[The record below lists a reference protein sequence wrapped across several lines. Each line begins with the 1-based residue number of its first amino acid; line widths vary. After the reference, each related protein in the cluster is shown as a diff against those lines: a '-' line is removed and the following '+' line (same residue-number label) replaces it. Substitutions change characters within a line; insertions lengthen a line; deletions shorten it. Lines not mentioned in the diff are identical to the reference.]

1 VVFAQGPSYYAEEET
16 MSEIYAVPTILET
29 IITEQTKTSTSV
41 IGTSTFTLTEVFTD
55 RVSCSSLSYSSA
67 PAIGSV
73 TPAPVPIAECVG
85 VQGLLLGDITPS
97 ATLSLSTYT
106 QSMFGTPVTTVVF
119 DAATLSQGSGNS
131 NSSGRS
137 QGVAPMGLQFSL
149 FLTVMGVVLGGGMV
163 LI

>member
-1 VVFAQGPSYYAEEET
+1 VVFAQGPSYYVKGET
-16 MSEIYAVPTILET
+16 ISEIYAVPTIHET

-41 IGTSTFTLTEVFTD
+41 IGISTLTLTEVLTD

-73 TPAPVPIAECVG
+73 TPVPVPIAECVG
-85 VQGLLLGDITPS
+85 VQGLGDITPS
-97 ATLSLSTYT
+97 ATFSLSTYT

-137 QGVAPMGLQFSL
+137 QGATPMGLQFSL